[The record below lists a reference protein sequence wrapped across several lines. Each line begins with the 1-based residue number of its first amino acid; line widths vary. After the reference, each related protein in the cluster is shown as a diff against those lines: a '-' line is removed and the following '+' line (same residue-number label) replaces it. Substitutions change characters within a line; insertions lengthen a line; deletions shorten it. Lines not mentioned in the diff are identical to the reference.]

1 MPSPSRP
8 PKPRGYHFTFDGR
21 TVTVPLT
28 DTVHTHWMEQFH
40 TKTGKNAEARN
51 KTLRNM
57 IRAAYALGRKDG
69 RGDTNKP

>member
-1 MPSPSRP
+1 
-8 PKPRGYHFTFDGR
+8 
-21 TVTVPLT
+21 
-28 DTVHTHWMEQFH
+28 MEQFH